1 MPDFNSVLL
10 FVVGFSLI
18 AVASERLGERFARFR
33 MPLITGYLMTGMLA
47 GPYVLDLITSEA
59 IVRLRFVDEMALGFI
74 AFAAGGE
81 LYLRELKGRFGNIAW
96 VTGGLVVVTFVFGS
110 TAAYLLSGMIP
121 GLADLSS
128 AVRVAASLL
137 AGAILVARSPSSAI
151 AVVKELRAHGP
162 FTKTV
167 LGVTV
172 IMDVVVIIAFAG
184 AIAVAGA
191 LVSTEAFDFSF
202 LALLVGE
209 LSASLAIGILLGHLV
224 GWVVGRNLPWRLKS
238 ALLLAMGYG
247 VFFLSHQ
254 VEHLSAQYLP
264 WEFLIEPLF
273 TCMVAGFIVTNRTR
287 YRNDFAQLLHVTGP
301 PVFVVFFTL
310 TGASLALDVLAQTWL
325 VALILFAVR
334 LVAIFLGASG
344 GMALSGAPSRHAR
357 IAGLAF
363 ITQAG
368 VGLGLS
374 KEVAAAFPGWG
385 ETLATVLIA
394 VIVMNQIVGPPC
406 FKWAIHRAKESHT
419 RADLHHDEG
428 TPRYAII
435 FGLEG
440 HGQTLARQL
449 RQHGWEVRI
458 ASRRATQRQ
467 AEVDASDLEIQAIRG
482 LDMESLKELEADRAR
497 AVIGLLSDEDNL
509 KVCEMLYEYFGT
521 ETMIVNLHEREN
533 LERFRELGVLV
544 VDPGTALVSL
554 MDHCV
559 RSPAATSLML
569 GLDNEHDVV
578 DITVRNP
585 DLHKTPLRDL
595 RLPLDVLVLYVQRA
609 GRLMHSH
616 GFTQL
621 ELHDHVTLVGS
632 EESLDEVRLMF
643 QA

>member
-1 MPDFNSVLL
+1 MPDINSVII
-10 FVVGFSLI
+10 FVVGFILI
-18 AVASERLGERFARFR
+18 AVASERLGEKFARFR
-33 MPLITGYLMTGMLA
+33 MPLITGYLLTGMLA
-47 GPYVLDLITSEA
+47 GPYVLDLITAEA
-59 IVRLRFVDEMALGFI
+59 TARLRFVDEMALGFI

-81 LYLRELKGRFGNIAW
+81 LYLRELRGRFGSIAW
-96 VTGGLVVVTFVFGS
+96 VTGGLVAVTFVFGS
-110 TAAYLLSGMIP
+110 VAAYLVSSMIP
-121 GLADLSS
+121 GLESLSP
-128 AVRVAASLL
+128 AVRAAASML

-184 AIAVAGA
+184 AVAVADA
-191 LVSTEAFDFSF
+191 LISNDAFDFGF
-202 LALLVGE
+202 LGLLAGE
-209 LSASLAIGILLGHLV
+209 LGASLAVGILLGHLL
-224 GWVVGRNLPWRLKS
+224 GWLVGRRWPWRLKS
-238 ALLLAMGYG
+238 AILLALGYG
-247 VFFLSHQ
+247 VFFLSHRLA
-254 VEHLSAQYLP
+254 EFSLHYLP
-264 WEFLIEPLF
+264 WEFLLEPLF
-273 TCMVAGFIVTNRTR
+273 TCMVAGFVVTNRTN
-287 YRNDFAQLLHVTGP
+287 YRNDFSQLLHDTGP

-310 TGASLALDVLAQTWL
+310 TGASLALDVLAKTWML
-325 VALILFAVR
+325 ALILFGVR

-344 GMALSGAPSRHAR
+344 GMALAGAPARHSR
-357 IAGLAF
+357 IAGMAF

-368 VGLGLS
+368 VGLGLA
-374 KEVAAAFPGWG
+374 KEVAVSFPGWG
-385 ETLATVLIA
+385 ETLATVMIS
-394 VIVMNQIVGPPC
+394 VIVLNQIVGPPC
-406 FKWAIHRAKESHT
+406 FKWALHRAKESHT
-419 RADLHHDEG
+419 RADVPEDA
-428 TPRYAII
+428 TPRYAVI

-458 ASRRATQRQ
+458 ASRRARQRQ
-467 AEVDASDLEIQAIRG
+467 DEVDASDLEIQSIG
-482 LDMESLKELEADRAR
+482 GIDLESLQELEAHRAR

-509 KVCEMLYEYFGT
+509 TLCELLYEHFGT
-521 ETMIVNLHEREN
+521 ETMIVNLHDRQN
-533 LERFRELGVLV
+533 LERFGELGVLV

-569 GLDNEHDVV
+569 GLDPEQDVV

-585 DLHKTPLRDL
+585 DLHKVPLRDL
-595 RLPLDVLVLYVQRA
+595 RLPLDVLVLYVQRG

-616 GFTQL
+616 GFTVL

-632 EESLDEVRLMF
+632 QESLDEVRLRF

>member
-1 MPDFNSVLL
+1 MPDIQSVLL
-10 FVVGFSLI
+10 FVVGFVLI
-18 AVASERLGERFARFR
+18 AIAAERLGENFARFR
-33 MPLITGYLMTGMLA
+33 MPLITGYLLTGMLA
-47 GPYVLDLITSEA
+47 GPYVLDLLTSEA

-81 LYLRELKGRFGNIAW
+81 LYLRELKGRFGSIAW
-96 VTGGLVVVTFVFGS
+96 VTVGLVLVTFVFGS
-110 TAAYLLSGMIP
+110 STAYLLSRMIP
-121 GLADLSS
+121 GLESLSP

-172 IMDVVVIIAFAG
+172 IMDVAVIIAFAG
-184 AIAVAGA
+184 AAAIADA
-191 LVSTEAFDFSF
+191 LISNDAFDFGF
-202 LALLVGE
+202 LGLLFGE
-209 LSASLAIGILLGHLV
+209 LAASLAIGILLGHLV
-224 GWVVGRNLPWRLKS
+224 GWFVGRRLPWRLKS
-238 ALLLAMGYG
+238 VILLAVGYG
-247 VFFLSHQ
+247 VFFLSHWFG
-254 VEHLSAQYLP
+254 HFSLHYLP

-273 TCMVAGFIVTNRTR
+273 TCMVAGFVVTNRTN
-287 YRNDFAQLLHVTGP
+287 YRNDFAQLLHNTGP

-310 TGASLALDVLAQTWL
+310 TGASLALDVLGKTWM

-334 LVAIFLGASG
+334 LIAIFLGASG
-344 GMALSGAPSRHAR
+344 GMALSGAPVRHSR
-357 IAGLAF
+357 IAGMAF

-374 KEVAAAFPGWG
+374 KEVAVSFPGWG
-385 ETLATVLIA
+385 EALATVMIA
-394 VIVMNQIVGPPC
+394 VIVMNQILGPPC
-406 FKWAIHRAKESHT
+406 FKWALHRAKESHT
-419 RADLHHDEG
+419 RADVSDDG

-458 ASRRATQRQ
+458 ASRRARQRQ
-467 AEVDASDLEIQAIRG
+467 AEVDASDLVIQPISG
-482 LDMESLKELEADRAR
+482 LNLESLKELEAHRAR
-497 AVIGLLSDEDNL
+497 AVIALLSDEDNL
-509 KVCEMLYEYFGT
+509 TVCDLLYEHYGT
-521 ETMIVNLHEREN
+521 ETMIVNLHDRQN

-569 GLDNEHDVV
+569 GLDPDQDVV
-578 DITVRNP
+578 DIVVRNP
-585 DLHKTPLRDL
+585 DLHKVPLRDL
-595 RLPLDVLVLYVQRA
+595 RLPLDVLVLYVQR
-609 GRLMHSH
+609 GHRLMHSH
-616 GFTQL
+616 GFTLL

-632 EESLDEVRLMF
+632 EESLDEVRLRF

>member
-1 MPDFNSVLL
+1 MPDIQSVLL
-10 FVVGFSLI
+10 FVVGFVLI
-18 AVASERLGERFARFR
+18 AIAAERLGEKFARFR
-33 MPLITGYLMTGMLA
+33 MPLITGYLLTGMLA
-47 GPYVLDLITSEA
+47 GPYVLDLLTSEA

-81 LYLRELKGRFGNIAW
+81 LYLRELKGRFSSIAW
-96 VTGGLVVVTFVFGS
+96 VTSGLVLVTFVFGS
-110 TAAYLLSGMIP
+110 SAAYLLSRTIP
-121 GLADLSS
+121 GLESLSP
-128 AVRVAASLL
+128 AVRIAASLL

-172 IMDVVVIIAFAG
+172 IMDVAVIVAFAG
-184 AIAVAGA
+184 AAAIADA
-191 LVSTEAFDFSF
+191 LISNDAFDFGF
-202 LALLVGE
+202 LGLLFGE
-209 LSASLAIGILLGHLV
+209 LAASLAIGILLGHLV
-224 GWVVGRNLPWRLKS
+224 GWFVGRGLPWRVKS
-238 ALLLAMGYG
+238 AILLVLGYG
-247 VFFLSHQ
+247 VFFLSHWI
-254 VEHLSAQYLP
+254 EHFSLHYLP

-273 TCMVAGFIVTNRTR
+273 TCMVAGFVVTNRTR
-287 YRNDFAQLLHVTGP
+287 YRNDFAQLLHNTGP

-310 TGASLALDVLAQTWL
+310 TGASLALDVLGKTWMI
-325 VALILFAVR
+325 ALILFSVR

-344 GMALSGAPSRHAR
+344 GMALAGAPARHSR
-357 IAGLAF
+357 IAGMAF

-374 KEVAAAFPGWG
+374 KEVAVSFPGWG
-385 ETLATVLIA
+385 ETLATVMIA
-394 VIVMNQIVGPPC
+394 VIVMNQILGPPC
-406 FKWAIHRAKESHT
+406 FKWALHRAKESHT
-419 RADLHHDEG
+419 RADVSDDS

-458 ASRRATQRQ
+458 ASRRARQRQ
-467 AEVDASDLEIQAIRG
+467 AEVDASDLVIQPIKG
-482 LDMESLKELEADRAR
+482 LDLDSLKELEADRAR
-497 AVIGLLSDEDNL
+497 AVIALLSDEDNL
-509 KVCEMLYEYFGT
+509 TVCELLYEHYGT
-521 ETMIVNLHEREN
+521 ETMIVNLHDRHN

-569 GLDNEHDVV
+569 GLDPDQDVV
-578 DITVRNP
+578 DMVVRNP
-585 DLHKTPLRDL
+585 DLHKVPLRDL
-595 RLPLDVLVLYVQRA
+595 RLPLDVLVLYVKR
-609 GRLMHSH
+609 GNRLMHSH
-616 GFTQL
+616 GFTLL

-632 EESLDEVRLMF
+632 QESLDEVRLRF